1 MSCLSAVLE
10 YQNKEVVEYF
20 CYHHP
25 ELSEQ
30 EVQTLFT
37 DLLAWIWL
45 KTQRGQMGKKT
56 FLFGPLLLLD
66 ELWHTFILHTRDYIQ
81 FSNKYFKTYVH
92 HDVEPV
98 GQEHVMEEEEIS
110 DFLHDCFNYL
120 GSEWIT
126 RRFATAL
133 IDPF

>member
-1 MSCLSAVLE
+1 MSYLSAVLE
-10 YQNKEVVEYF
+10 YKNKKVVEYF
-20 CYHHP
+20 CHHNP

-45 KTQRGQMGKKT
+45 KVQRDQNGKKT
-56 FLFGPLLLLD
+56 YLFGPLLILD
-66 ELWHTFILHTRDYIQ
+66 QLWHTFILHTRDYIY
-81 FSNKYFKTYVH
+81 FSNQYFNTYVH
-92 HDVEPV
+92 HDIEPP
-98 GQEHVMEEEEIS
+98 GQEHVMEEDEIS
-110 DFLHDCFNYL
+110 DFLQDCFTYL

-133 IDPF
+133 MDSI